1 MSTRTVLKF
10 DEYVLAVAE
19 GWHYMLQIVER
30 SKNVG
35 TDVLI
40 AFSTFENDRD
50 TFTELLDDAVRV
62 SSVSQRQKIIRGFQK
77 QTSTDQDD
85 DNDDSP
91 LDYLTDWLEKI
102 FMLATDLQLG
112 DIINNKSF
120 EEEETTNDNVNR
132 VFELMRGIQQTILGV
147 ALVNQKSDQTM
158 ARLMSYSRL
167 VALNINLTK

>member
-1 MSTRTVLKF
+1 MTTRTVLKF

-30 SKNVG
+30 STNVG

-62 SSVSQRQKIIRGFQK
+62 STVSQRQKIIHAFK
-77 QTSTDQDD
+77 KSTNTDQDD
-85 DNDDSP
+85 DAEDSP
-91 LDYLTDWLEKI
+91 LDYLTDWFEKI

-112 DIINNKSF
+112 DIINNQTF
-120 EEEETTNDNVNR
+120 EEQDANSEDVNR
-132 VFELMRGIQQTILGV
+132 VYELMRGIQQTILGV
-147 ALVNQKSDQTM
+147 ALINQKSDQTM

-167 VALNINLTK
+167 VASNYYLT